1 MAEAGDI
8 LEEFHKAKTPEK
20 VVIVVA
26 VVAIGGIAIYL
37 IWNRN
42 QASAGSAAGA
52 VGASSSQQQAGY
64 PTAGGVPVL
73 PSGVNPLFD
82 PNGNLIGFQ
91 NPATPTS
98 GSGSGQTQPTTS
110 TLNWFQQAFGLKPEI
125 SQQNGQFLLVE
136 RGGPSNSI
144 QNVVNLKTLF
154 PTGTTFSGGS
164 GGYAYATIPGQTT
177 PFVLTQGGY
186 GRPTLTPSNTQV
198 ARTAGGH

>member
-8 LEEFHKAKTPEK
+8 LQEFHHAKPPEK
-20 VVIVVA
+20 VVIIVA

-52 VGASSSQQQAGY
+52 AGASSSQQAGY

-98 GSGSGQTQPTTS
+98 GGGSGQTQPTTS

-136 RGGPSNSI
+136 RGGPNNSI

>member
-8 LEEFHKAKTPEK
+8 LQEFHHAKPPEK

-26 VVAIGGIAIYL
+26 VLAIGGIAIYL

-42 QASAGSAAGA
+42 QANAAGA
-52 VGASSSQQQAGY
+52 AGAAGASSSQQAGY

-98 GSGSGQTQPTTS
+98 GNGSGQTQPTTS

-136 RGGPSNSI
+136 RGGPNNSI

-164 GGYAYATIPGQTT
+164 GGYAYANIPGQTAT
-177 PFVLTQGGY
+177 FVLTQGGY